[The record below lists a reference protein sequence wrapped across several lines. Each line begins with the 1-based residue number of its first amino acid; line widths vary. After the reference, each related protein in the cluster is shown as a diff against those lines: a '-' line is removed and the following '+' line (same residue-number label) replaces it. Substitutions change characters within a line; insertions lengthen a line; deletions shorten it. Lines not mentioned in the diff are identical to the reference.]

1 MKKTLLIIGVCTITI
16 KVYAQPG
23 VSEMNQAA
31 NNISGSFFSMQ
42 DFSFVL
48 AALVGIFGASRI
60 YYKWQ
65 MGKDVTL
72 DITAWFFACLF
83 IVLMNYFLTALFGM

>member
-1 MKKTLLIIGVCTITI
+1 MKKSLLLVGLCITT

-23 VSEMNQAA
+23 LNEMNQAA

-42 DFSFVL
+42 DFSYVL
-48 AALVGIFGASRI
+48 ATLVGIFGASRI

-65 MGKDVTL
+65 LGKNITL
-72 DITAWFFACLF
+72 DIAAWFFACLF